1 MKNRTKLWLP
11 TILAATALTASA
23 CGGGGAPSGEPDSGT
38 GSGNG
43 SGEMSGMQGMEE
55 TTGMQ
60 GMEETTGMTGMEE
73 TTEMSDMGGMQGMDM
88 GSMLMDENGEYSDEL
103 FIDNMV
109 PHHQAAIEE
118 AEVALDNAERP
129 ELRELAQNI
138 VSSQESE
145 IAELQQIKEEEFGTS
160 ETPMEM
166 SDEEMEMMG
175 MSMTPEE
182 LAEAEPFDLA
192 FLDNMTPHH
201 ESAVD
206 MAQVALDNSDNPDI
220 QRIAQ
225 EIVTAQQSE
234 IEQMQQWREEWYP
247 NS

>member
-1 MKNRTKLWLP
+1 MRNKKKIWLP
-11 TILAATALTASA
+11 IVLTTAALTASA
-23 CGGGGAPSGEPDSGT
+23 CGGGGTPSDEPDSGT
-38 GSGNG
+38 DSGNG
-43 SGEMSGMQGMEE
+43 SGEMSGMSGSERSGMQGMEE
-55 TTGMQ
+55 TTGMS
-60 GMEETTGMTGMEE
+60 GMEETTG
-73 TTEMSDMGGMQGMDM
+73 MSDMGGMQGMNM
-88 GSMLMDENGEYSDEL
+88 GSILMDDNGEYSDEL

-109 PHHQAAIEE
+109 PHHLAAIEE
-118 AEVALDNAERP
+118 AEVALENTERS

-160 ETPMEM
+160 EIPMEM

>member
-1 MKNRTKLWLP
+1 MKNRVKLWLP
-11 TILAATALTASA
+11 IILATTALTASA
-23 CGGGGAPSGEPDSGT
+23 CGGGGAPSGEPDSGSD
-38 GSGNG
+38 SGNG
-43 SGEMSGMQGMEE
+43 SGEMSGMSGSEMSGMNDSEMS
-55 TTGMQ
+55 GMS
-60 GMEETTGMTGMEE
+60 GMEE
-73 TTEMSDMGGMQGMDM
+73 TTEMGEMQGMDM
-88 GSMLMDENGEYSDEL
+88 GSMLMDDNGEYSDEL

-118 AEVALDNAERP
+118 AEVALDNTDRP

-182 LAEAEPFDLA
+182 LAEAEPFDRA

-201 ESAVD
+201 QSAID

-225 EIVTAQQSE
+225 EIITAQQSE